1 MRTTKAR
8 LNHLVGRLNEA
19 MNRPRE
25 YIDPK
30 TRECNLGHI
39 SLYKSHYGW
48 ELQET
53 MTLGGGVRNIGIER
67 GMSAREVECLMV
79 GLLTGLTPV
88 ESR

>member
-8 LNHLVGRLNEA
+8 LNHLVGRLNE
-19 MNRPRE
+19 E

-67 GMSAREVECLMV
+67 GMTAREVECLMV
-79 GLLTGLTPV
+79 GLLVGLTPV
-88 ESR
+88 DSR